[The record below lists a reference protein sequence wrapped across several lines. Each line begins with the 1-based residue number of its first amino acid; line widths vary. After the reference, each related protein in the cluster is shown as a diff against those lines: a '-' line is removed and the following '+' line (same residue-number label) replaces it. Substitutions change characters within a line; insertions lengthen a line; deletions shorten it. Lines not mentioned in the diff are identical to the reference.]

1 MFCNECGTENRND
14 RKFCTNCG
22 AELIDYTK
30 PRENLIMPEDIE
42 KKQEIVAKRK
52 SLIKR
57 FNIALAL
64 IMLITIALTVFV
76 FYYKENLRI
85 VLGACALP
93 SSLIFIIVWIIKV
106 IKIKR
111 LNKNQ

>member
-22 AELIDYTK
+22 AKLIDYTK

-52 SLIKR
+52 SLNKR

-64 IMLITIALTVFV
+64 IMLITITLTVATFCFGV
-76 FYYKENLRI
+76 KLRI
-85 VLGACALP
+85 YLGASALVSCA
-93 SSLIFIIVWIIKV
+93 IFIIIWIVKV
-106 IKIKR
+106 IKIKK
-111 LNKNQ
+111 LSK